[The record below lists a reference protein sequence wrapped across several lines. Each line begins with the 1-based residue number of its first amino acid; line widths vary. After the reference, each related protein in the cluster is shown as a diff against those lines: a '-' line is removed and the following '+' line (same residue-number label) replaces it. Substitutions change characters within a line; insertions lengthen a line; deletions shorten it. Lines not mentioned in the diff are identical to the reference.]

1 LTGAFSPVSSALLPE
16 NVAGGQFGPPSRPTF
31 RGSFLQQVDQGLSGQ
46 QGGPSKTAAKQRSAR
61 VSKRENSKYKIDR
74 RLRVNLWGRPKSP
87 INKREYGPGQHG
99 QARTKPTDY
108 RLQLMAKQ
116 RLKGYYG
123 SVSERQL
130 RRYYL
135 EAVRRKGDT
144 GENLVELLERRL
156 DAVIYRMKFAI
167 TPFASRQLVS
177 HGHVKVNG
185 KRVNIASYLVRD
197 NDVIE
202 LTAKAKEM
210 ARIIE
215 STQSAER
222 EVPEY
227 VSVDHKEM
235 KGTFV
240 RGPKLADVPYPVQM
254 EPSLVVEYYSR

>member
-1 LTGAFSPVSSALLPE
+1 M
-16 NVAGGQFGPPSRPTF
+16 
-31 RGSFLQQVDQGLSGQ
+31 
-46 QGGPSKTAAKQRSAR
+46 
-61 VSKRENSKYKIDR
+61 SKRENSKYKIDR

-108 RLQLMAKQ
+108 RLQLFAKQ

-144 GENLVELLERRL
+144 GENLVEILERRL

-167 TPFASRQLVS
+167 TVFASRQLVS

-185 KRVNIASYLVRD
+185 RRVNIASWRRKPDWSSARSRWSNRFCSSSLLAGRVACSDIRSSGEVSPE
-197 NDVIE
+197 VIH
-202 LTAKAKEM
+202 
-210 ARIIE
+210 
-215 STQSAER
+215 S
-222 EVPEY
+222 
-227 VSVDHKEM
+227 
-235 KGTFV
+235 
-240 RGPKLADVPYPVQM
+240 
-254 EPSLVVEYYSR
+254 

>member
-1 LTGAFSPVSSALLPE
+1 
-16 NVAGGQFGPPSRPTF
+16 
-31 RGSFLQQVDQGLSGQ
+31 
-46 QGGPSKTAAKQRSAR
+46 

-99 QARTKPTDY
+99 QGRQKPTDY

-123 SVSERQL
+123 SVGERQL

-135 EAVRRKGDT
+135 EALRRRGDT
-144 GENLVELLERRL
+144 GEHLVELLERRL
-156 DAVIYRMKFAI
+156 DAVVYRMKFAI
-167 TPFASRQLVS
+167 TVFASRQLVS

-185 KRVNIASYLVRD
+185 RRVNIASYSVKD
-197 NDVIE
+197 NDTIE
-202 LTAKAKEM
+202 LAPKAKEM
-210 ARIIE
+210 ARVLE
-215 STQSAER
+215 ATQTAER
-222 EVPEY
+222 DVPDY

-240 RGPKLADVPYPVQM
+240 RTPKLSDIPYPVQM

>member
-1 LTGAFSPVSSALLPE
+1 
-16 NVAGGQFGPPSRPTF
+16 
-31 RGSFLQQVDQGLSGQ
+31 
-46 QGGPSKTAAKQRSAR
+46 
-61 VSKRENSKYKIDR
+61 VSKRAQAKYKIDR

-99 QARTKPTDY
+99 QGRQKPTDY

-135 EAVRRKGDT
+135 
-144 GENLVELLERRL
+144 VELLERRL

-167 TPFASRQLVS
+167 TVFASRQLVS

-185 KRVNIASYLVRD
+185 KRVNIASYLVKD

-202 LTAKAKEM
+202 LTSKAKEM
-210 ARIIE
+210 LRVLEA
-215 STQSAER
+215 TQTAER
-222 EVPEY
+222 DVPEY
-227 VSVDHKEM
+227 VTADHKDM
-235 KGTFV
+235 KGTYV